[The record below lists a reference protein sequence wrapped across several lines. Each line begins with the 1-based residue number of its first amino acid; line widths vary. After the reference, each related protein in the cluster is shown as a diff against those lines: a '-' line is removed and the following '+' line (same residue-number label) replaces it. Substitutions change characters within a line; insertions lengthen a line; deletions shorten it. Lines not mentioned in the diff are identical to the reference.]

1 MAEFVKL
8 LANGATL
15 GCALLDQGLE
25 LEGCGTAGFSIV
37 LAGNPFLSGLLVC
50 LAHLVA
56 LNHLVEEGLNAC
68 THLLVGQYH
77 TQTELA
83 EILEEGVGP
92 CGTLTLLVGGVR
104 RGGDRAGI
112 DGGAARSVGHHL
124 TVAKELGDEFN
135 VGRFA
140 ATRAGTAELEE
151 RSGKLRVLGVEF
163 DIYLVLLARYVLH
176 AVVPV
181 GVLGH
186 FAFEGHHGEGLVAAH
201 TRTNVHAVAATEAVH
216 YVNLH
221 AEVHTLERGRS
232 LDFEGG
238 SVQALEF
245 FVVEHEGTN
254 RSVGT
259 NERALVTLDT
269 VLAVPCGYEGSHTAL
284 LVGGSSLLPSTV
296 CAYLEG
302 AHGQEVAVLC
312 IDGAHEVGD
321 KGGLFAYNLLVLGQV
336 GPCGVNGQRLVFAT
350 AVNGLVV
357 LVHYVLALLAVAL
370 NDKFLHLL
378 YGEVNG
384 DYFGDAEE
392 GGLEDG
398 VRAVAE
404 ANLLCNLRSVDIVNG
419 DIVLGKVALHVVG
432 QILSQLFAFP
442 DGVEQEGA
450 AVAQTAE
457 HVVHVQISLNVASHE
472 VRRLNLIRGADRR
485 IAEAE
490 VRAGE
495 TARFLRVVREV
506 CLAIFVRIVAD
517 NLHGVLVGTDRT
529 VCAEAIELGFEDAFA
544 TECHFFLEGQ

>member
-1 MAEFVKL
+1 M
-8 LANGATL
+8 
-15 GCALLDQGLE
+15 
-25 LEGCGTAGFSIV
+25 
-37 LAGNPFLSGLLVC
+37 
-50 LAHLVA
+50 
-56 LNHLVEEGLNAC
+56 
-68 THLLVGQYH
+68 
-77 TQTELA
+77 
-83 EILEEGVGP
+83 
-92 CGTLTLLVGGVR
+92 
-104 RGGDRAGI
+104 
-112 DGGAARSVGHHL
+112 
-124 TVAKELGDEFN
+124 
-135 VGRFA
+135 
-140 ATRAGTAELEE
+140 
-151 RSGKLRVLGVEF
+151 
-163 DIYLVLLARYVLH
+163 
-176 AVVPV
+176 
-181 GVLGH
+181 
-186 FAFEGHHGEGLVAAH
+186 
-201 TRTNVHAVAATEAVH
+201 
-216 YVNLH
+216 
-221 AEVHTLERGRS
+221 HTLERGRS

-254 RSVGT
+254 RSVGA

-269 VLAVPCGYEGSHTAL
+269 VLAVPCGHEGSHTAL

-321 KGGLFAYNLLVLGQV
+321 EGGLFAYNLLVLGQV
-336 GPCGVNGQRLVFAT
+336 GPCGVNGQGLVFAT

-370 NDKFLHLL
+370 DDEFLHLL
-378 YGEVNG
+378 YGEVYG
-384 DYFGDAEE
+384 DDFGDAEE
-392 GGLEDG
+392 GRLEDG

-404 ANLLCNLRSVDIVNG
+404 ANLLCNLRGVDIVNG

-432 QILSQLFAFP
+432 QILSQFFAFP

-450 AVAQTAE
+450 AVAQTTE

-506 CLAIFVRIVAD
+506 CLAILVRIVAD
-517 NLHGVLVGTDRT
+517 NLHGVLVGTDCT
-529 VCAEAIELGFEDAFA
+529 VCAEAVELGFEDAFA
-544 TECHFFLEGQ
+544 TECHFLLKGQ